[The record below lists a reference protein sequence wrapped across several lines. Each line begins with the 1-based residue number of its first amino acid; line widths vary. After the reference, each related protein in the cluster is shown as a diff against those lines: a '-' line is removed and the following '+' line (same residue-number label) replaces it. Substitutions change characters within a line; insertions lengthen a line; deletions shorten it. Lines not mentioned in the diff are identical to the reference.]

1 MASKA
6 SEAALGRVLLQAL
19 KDYGAGEI
27 FGIPGDFALPFF
39 KTIEESGILPLYTLS
54 HEPGVGFAADAAA
67 RFRSSLSVAAITYGA
82 GGLNMINAVAMAYSE
97 KSPVVVISGAPGAG
111 EGDGGLSLHHQ
122 VKHLGSQL
130 AIYREITVA
139 QAVLD
144 DPVKAPAEIAR
155 VLTAARDFSRPVY
168 IEFPRDQVAS
178 PAGPVPAYRPAPTD
192 PEAARACA
200 REILAQLV
208 EAARP
213 ALLLGVEVRRY
224 GIETQ
229 VARLAARLGIPT
241 ATSFMASGLLA
252 DRPDALTGGYLGL
265 AGDDIVRSA
274 IEGSDALLMLGVILS
289 DTNFGVSE
297 RNIDRRRTIHAVDR
311 RVRFA
316 HHGYP
321 DIGLADLVEALIA
334 ELEAGSTAPSC
345 AAAPRAVTEPPSGL
359 QRDEGPILPDD
370 IARAVNDL
378 FAEKGRMPI
387 ASDIGDCLFTAMDMA
402 QTELVAPAYY
412 ATMGPGVPMGF
423 GVEAASG
430 RRPLV
435 LVGDGAFQMTG
446 WELGNARRLG
456 FKPIVLM
463 FNNTAWGMLK
473 VFQPDTGYN
482 DLDDWRYAEMAAGMG
497 GVGVRVSTRAALWEA
512 LVAAVEDQANWH
524 LIEAMIPRGEYSRTL
539 TRFVEAV
546 KRRSVLGKG

>member
-1 MASKA
+1 MATTPSA
-6 SEAALGRVLLQAL
+6 SLGRVLLQAL
-19 KDYGAGEI
+19 KDYGAAEI

-39 KTIEESGILPLYTLS
+39 KTIEASGILPLYTLS

-67 RFRSSLSVAAITYGA
+67 RYRSSLSVAVITYGA
-82 GGLNMINAVAMAYSE
+82 GGLNMVNAVAMAYSE

-111 EGDGGLSLHHQ
+111 EGDGGLALHHQ

-144 DPVKAPAEIAR
+144 DPASAPAEIAR
-155 VLTAARDFSRPVY
+155 VLSAAKDFLRPVY
-168 IEFPRDQVAS
+168 IEFPRDKVES
-178 PAGPVPAYRPAPTD
+178 PAEAVPPYRPAPSD

-200 REILAQLV
+200 REILARL
-208 EAARP
+208 AAAERP
-213 ALLLGVEVRRY
+213 ALLLGVEIRRY
-224 GIETQ
+224 GIE
-229 VARLAARLGIPT
+229 ARIAELATRLRIPT

-252 DRPDALTGGYLGL
+252 EQPDVLTGGYLGL
-265 AGDDIVRSA
+265 AGDETVRQA

-297 RNIDRRRTIHAVDR
+297 RNLDRRRTIHAFDR

-316 HHGYP
+316 HHSYP
-321 DIGLADLVEALIA
+321 DIDLAALVEALIA
-334 ELEAGSTAPSC
+334 ELEAGQRTPSC
-345 AAAPRAVTEPPSGL
+345 APAPQSAIEPPSGL

-387 ASDIGDCLFTAMDMA
+387 ASDVGDCLFTAMDMA

-456 FKPIVLM
+456 FKPIVLL

-497 GVGVRVSTRAALWEA
+497 GVGTRVATRAALWDA
-512 LVAAVEDQANWH
+512 LLAAVEDPEHWH
-524 LIEAMIPRGEYSRTL
+524 LIEAMIPRGHYSRTL
-539 TRFVEAV
+539 TRFAEAI